1 MYRRA
6 KTAIGLAV
14 VATCGAAFGAPGDK
28 LEVQLSLANAVV
40 QGDADIAV
48 NVAITNSTDHA
59 VKVLE
64 WQLPS
69 SRLPGQ
75 LFRVTAA
82 DGTPARY
89 LGPMVKRAAPRE
101 SDFVTI
107 EAGAT
112 RNYQVNLGKTYELG
126 NGRYTVKYVSSG
138 GGHVDATPIESA
150 TPVDVWT
157 QGRSA
162 ALPLPSTAASQGAVA
177 EAASIGF
184 TGGCTTRE
192 RQQLRTAVN
201 AATAYSRASYSYLS
215 DTPSRT
221 QRYVQ
226 WFGAFTP
233 ARWNEAKTD
242 FLKIRDAF
250 VNKPLTLD
258 CSCNNGAYAY
268 VFPNQPYKIY
278 LCNAFWTAP
287 NRGTD
292 SRGGTLVHE
301 MSHFDIVANTD
312 DNAYGQSACAALAQS
327 DPLGALNNAD
337 SHEYFAENNPFQP

>member
-6 KTAIGLAV
+6 NTAIGLAI
-14 VATCGAAFGAPGDK
+14 VATCGGAFGAPGDK

-40 QGDADIAV
+40 QGDAEVAV
-48 NVAITNSTDHA
+48 NVAITNPTDHA

-69 SRLPGQ
+69 SRLHGQ
-75 LFRVTAA
+75 LFQVVAA
-82 DGTPARY
+82 DGTAARY
-89 LGPMVKRAAPRE
+89 VGPLIKRAAPRE

-112 RNYQVNLGKTYELG
+112 RSYQVNLAKAYELG
-126 NGRYTVKYVSSG
+126 NGRYTVKYISSG
-138 GGHVDATPIESA
+138 DGHAEATPIESA

-162 ALPLPSTAASQGAVA
+162 ALPLPSSAASQAA
-177 EAASIGF
+177 APEAASIRF
-184 TGGCTTRE
+184 TGGCSTRE
-192 RQQLRTAVN
+192 RQQLRTAVS
-201 AATAYSRASYSYLS
+201 AATAYSRAAYSYLDDS
-215 DTPSRT
+215 PSRT

-233 ARWNEAKTD
+233 ARWNAAKSD
-242 FLKIRDAF
+242 FRKIRDAF
-250 VNKPLTLD
+250 VNQPLTLD

-278 LCNAFWTAP
+278 LCNAFWSAP

-301 MSHFDIVANTD
+301 MSHFDIVADTN
-312 DNAYGQSACAALAQS
+312 DNAYGQSACASLARANPLLAL
-327 DPLGALNNAD
+327 DNAD
-337 SHEYFAENNPFQP
+337 SHEYFAENSPFRP